1 MKREDVSK
9 KRGNSELF
17 DGHFFSPSTTTQVP
31 WVARKVNSPYDEPL
45 TTLSN
50 ALAFKSKNL
59 IPRYCCYHVLLSQP
73 VFKLH
78 RRKEAYQ
85 AKELSIPHYI
95 LIVGDYAL
103 KQENEI
109 SFLHEREIYRTL
121 IIMRRT
127 QPLIGHMHAYCLPS
141 MTFCRLLVSKFVDR
155 LCEGGTSVTFLN
167 ENQ

>member
-1 MKREDVSK
+1 M
-9 KRGNSELF
+9 
-17 DGHFFSPSTTTQVP
+17 
-31 WVARKVNSPYDEPL
+31 WVKNGG
-45 TTLSN
+45 TLSCSMVIFFPP
-50 ALAFKSKNL
+50 LQLPRFLELRGKSTPLMMNL
-59 IPRYCCYHVLLSQP
+59 LLRWVMHSHSKAKIWFRDIAVIMFFFPNQY
-73 VFKLH
+73 LNCSAG
-78 RRKEAYQ
+78 KEAYQ